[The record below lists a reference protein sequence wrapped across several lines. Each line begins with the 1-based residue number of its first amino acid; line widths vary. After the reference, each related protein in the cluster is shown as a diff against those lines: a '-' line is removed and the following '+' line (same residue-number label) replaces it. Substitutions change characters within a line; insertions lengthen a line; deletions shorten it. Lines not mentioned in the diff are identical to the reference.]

1 MTQLIDLIED
11 ISIFRKTEDS
21 KDYYSGARSFRQI
34 DKSTIEAVCHVYRS
48 IDDFTIKTNLNDVT
62 IKDVSVSYNRIY
74 TIRFLSV
81 DLINNVCECTCE
93 SYIDTDSIEVY
104 AFNYEKKYRNELERQ
119 VTQQLESIPDPD
131 RPTDKLDQV
140 IIELKNLEFIE
151 DSSDPGS
158 SELEKIEQL

>member
-119 VTQQLESIPDPD
+119 VTQQLELIPDPE
-131 RPTDKLDQV
+131 RPVDKLNKV
-140 IIELKNLEFIE
+140 YVKLKDLEFIE
-151 DSSDPGS
+151 DSSDLES

>member
-119 VTQQLESIPDPD
+119 VTQQLESIPDPE
-131 RPTDKLDQV
+131 RPVDKLNKV
-140 IIELKNLEFIE
+140 YVKLKDLEFIE
-151 DSSDPGS
+151 DSSDLES
-158 SELEKIEQL
+158 SELEKIEHL

>member
-93 SYIDTDSIEVY
+93 SYIDTDSIDVY
-104 AFNYEKKYRNELERQ
+104 AFKYDKKYRNELERQ
-119 VTQQLESIPDPD
+119 VTRRLESILDPE
-131 RPTDKLDQV
+131 RPADKLNKV
-140 IIELKNLEFIE
+140 YIKLKNLEFIE
-151 DSSDPGS
+151 ESESAK
-158 SELEKIEQL
+158 ELEVKKIEQL

>member
-21 KDYYSGARSFRQI
+21 QDYYSGARSFRQI

-119 VTQQLESIPDPD
+119 VTQQLESIPDPE
-131 RPTDKLDQV
+131 RPVDKLNKV
-140 IIELKNLEFIE
+140 YVKLKDLEFIE
-151 DSSDPGS
+151 DSSDLES